1 MAKILPMKAKDQ
13 NFLVMPNGTVS
24 AESLTGEVC
33 SPGNKSMIK
42 IYQIISI
49 MTSAGALVETP
60 APKFYYRGYE
70 NSTSEDLEKGRW
82 YVIDP
87 KEIAW

>member
-1 MAKILPMKAKDQ
+1 
-13 NFLVMPNGTVS
+13 
-24 AESLTGEVC
+24 
-33 SPGNKSMIK
+33 MIK